1 MKPRYYVHMYAD
13 NFQGVRNHYASEL
26 VNRLPLQGRLVR
38 LSKAAQVLNGQKATS
53 VRLGKALIERLKQL
67 GIK

>member
-13 NFQGVRNHYASEL
+13 NFQGVKNHYASEL
-26 VNRLPLQGRLVR
+26 INRLPLQGRLVR
-38 LSKAAQVLNGQKATS
+38 LSRAAQVLNGQKSSS
-53 VRLGKALIERLKQL
+53 VRLGKALIEKLGRL

>member
-13 NFQGVRNHYASEL
+13 NLHGVTNHYASEL
-26 VNRLPLQGRLVR
+26 IDRVSRTPRLTPPSRAV
-38 LSKAAQVLNGQKATS
+38 QVLNGQKATS
-53 VRLGKALIERLKQL
+53 VRLGKALLGKLTRL